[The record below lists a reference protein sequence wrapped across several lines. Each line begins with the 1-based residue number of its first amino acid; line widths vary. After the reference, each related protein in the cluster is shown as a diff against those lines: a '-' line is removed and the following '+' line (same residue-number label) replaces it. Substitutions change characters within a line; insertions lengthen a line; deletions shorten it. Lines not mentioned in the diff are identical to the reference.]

1 MQNYSKAIII
11 GTTATIAILTT
22 LFYFNYKNK
31 SKKEVLIQ
39 LIYQTKETK
48 KEIKKEEKKEVAK
61 NVIPLE
67 KATAVLRAI
76 HASLEPNVVYFY
88 N

>member
-11 GTTATIAILTT
+11 GATATIAILTT

-39 LIYQTKETK
+39 LIY
-48 KEIKKEEKKEVAK
+48 
-61 NVIPLE
+61 
-67 KATAVLRAI
+67 
-76 HASLEPNVVYFY
+76 
-88 N
+88 